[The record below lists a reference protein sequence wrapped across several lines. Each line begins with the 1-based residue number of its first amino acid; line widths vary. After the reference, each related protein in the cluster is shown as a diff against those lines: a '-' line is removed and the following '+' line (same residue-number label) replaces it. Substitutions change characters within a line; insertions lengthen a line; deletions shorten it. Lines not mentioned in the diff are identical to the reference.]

1 MFSCKG
7 LYSFAHVFEYKI
19 PPIVNHLDLY
29 SKKGFRYEPRSSSVV
44 VPEEI
49 VSNGYDSFGVVLDA
63 TNKLPKQL
71 DLESVSD
78 PYLVFSDSSNFLAV
92 TDRVLVESVLFRL
105 LGLFDGDIR
114 YFSPIFFDYRIRWN
128 LECALRKVE
137 FIFISFV

>member
-1 MFSCKG
+1 M
-7 LYSFAHVFEYKI
+7 
-19 PPIVNHLDLY
+19 DLY
-29 SKKGFRYEPRSSSVV
+29 SKKGFIYEPRSSSVV

-114 YFSPIFFDYRIRWN
+114 YFSPIFFDYRIRCN
-128 LECALRKVE
+128 LECALRKVG